1 LHRDRLNKLAEI
13 IDTLAEKDA
22 EILRRTRDMVALR
35 RSAASELH
43 GICAAFVSSL
53 NELLSKTRVEM
64 VPPEYGD
71 ESFHEHGVN
80 LLQIDI
86 RGRILQVEFRATP
99 ELVSTE
105 EFRVPYILEGSVR
118 SFNQQLLEQN
128 LIREH
133 WLFYC
138 LHKHGNM
145 WRYFDER
152 TYHSGAFDQQYL
164 TTLLEELL

>member
-1 LHRDRLNKLAEI
+1 LHRDRLNKLAENI
-13 IDTLAEKDA
+13 EALAEKDDRL
-22 EILRRTRDMVALR
+22 LRRTRDIVALR
-35 RSAASELH
+35 RAAAAELH
-43 GICAAFVSSL
+43 GICAAFVASL
-53 NELLSKTRVEM
+53 NSLLSKTRVEIA
-64 VPPEYGD
+64 PPEYGPD
-71 ESFHEHGVN
+71 SFHENAVN
-80 LLQIDI
+80 LLQIDV

-118 SFNQQLLEQN
+118 SFNQQLLEQD

-138 LHKHGNM
+138 LHRNGNF

-152 TYHSGAFDQQYL
+152 TYHTGAFNEEYL
-164 TTLLEELL
+164 AGLFEELV